1 MYAGCTLECHPHLRT
16 NLKHDLRHKDLLRK
30 GGHSFFNWHAL
41 HLTFLTGSQA
51 TILLLINNHKTTAPR
66 VDFWWMIFFSLLS
79 HCLPS
84 VISSTTYHFKTV
96 GLGKT
101 FDSFKPIFDWHH
113 GYCDIVD
120 IDGMCK
126 VDLPCAF
133 QGLLLKK
140 EENRLRKPRGIN
152 KGEESADAAVHEE
165 LHYLLLDLCLEDKEM
180 YKHPCLPV
188 SFL

>member
-1 MYAGCTLECHPHLRT
+1 
-16 NLKHDLRHKDLLRK
+16 
-30 GGHSFFNWHAL
+30 
-41 HLTFLTGSQA
+41 
-51 TILLLINNHKTTAPR
+51 
-66 VDFWWMIFFSLLS
+66 MIFFSLLS